1 MPFPQDNS
9 RDEANAAIAEAF
21 RLIGQRNERSEKFIQ
36 LGELKTNEQEAEDL
50 SEAPSAEAV
59 ETSSRTRRLSRS
71 VSGLL
76 ALGSIGVAILAW
88 QSSHGQVSPET
99 AASVSIKKQET
110 PANPA
115 KNSLEAATK
124 TNAAPFEPVLQATP
138 EASPISSV
146 PATMAPELVQQV
158 QMIAH
163 ELAHLEQGID
173 QLKAAQAQM
182 VRGNGELADHL
193 KATQEIAIHTAELIE
208 DLKAAEARMA
218 RDNSRFAEQLK
229 ESQDRMANMAELF
242 KGGQEQVARL
252 VASEQKQRARTTPAS
267 PLAPASTL
275 ANVNPARRPAPAP
288 STAHVRVQAQ
298 DPRTN
303 Q

>member
-21 RLIGQRNERSEKFIQ
+21 RLIGQRSERSEKFQ
-36 LGELKTNEQEAEDL
+36 FDELKANEQEVEAL
-50 SEAPSAEAV
+50 SEAPSV
-59 ETSSRTRRLSRS
+59 ETSSRTRGLSRS
-71 VSGLL
+71 VLGLI

-99 AASVSIKKQET
+99 AATSSGSIKKQET

-124 TNAAPFEPVLQATP
+124 TSAAPFASVLQATP

-146 PATMAPELVQQV
+146 PATMAPEFVQQV
-158 QMIAH
+158 QMIAG
-163 ELAHLEQGID
+163 ELAHLEEGID

-208 DLKAAEARMA
+208 GLKAAEAQMA
-218 RDNSRFAEQLK
+218 RDNSKFAEQLK

-242 KGGQEQVARL
+242 KGSQEQVARL
-252 VASEQKQRARTTPAS
+252 VVSEQKQRTRTTPAS
-267 PLAPASTL
+267 PLTPASTL
-275 ANVNPARRPAPAP
+275 ANINPARRPAPAP
-288 STAHVRVQAQ
+288 PPTHIRMQAQ